1 MPRLICP
8 SRLLRFMMVCDSS
21 VSIVTSLR
29 VGWPK
34 NGDAFRQQAQENV
47 LLFTFFKP
55 WFCGPPSLVFNGDRC
70 LFFPHVFKKRLGRV
84 KLSTQLRLVAEV
96 KNAWDPTYTPPY
108 AIIAW
113 CVIKHRDIPLFVYSF
128 LLKAFPRLTINW
140 LVGAVYNERTLLN
153 IYRCYK

>member
-1 MPRLICP
+1 MT
-8 SRLLRFMMVCDSS
+8 VCDSS

-34 NGDAFRQQAQENV
+34 NGDAFRQQAQDNV
-47 LLFTFFKP
+47 MAFFFFSFFFKP
-55 WFCGPPSLVFNGDRC
+55 CFFGPPSLVFNGYRC
-70 LFFPHVFKKRLGRV
+70 FFFSPHVFKKRLGRV
-84 KLSTQLRLVAEV
+84 KLSTQLHLVAEV
-96 KNAWDPTYTPPY
+96 KNAWGPTYTPPY

-113 CVIKHRDIPLFVYSF
+113 CVIKHRDIPLFIYLF